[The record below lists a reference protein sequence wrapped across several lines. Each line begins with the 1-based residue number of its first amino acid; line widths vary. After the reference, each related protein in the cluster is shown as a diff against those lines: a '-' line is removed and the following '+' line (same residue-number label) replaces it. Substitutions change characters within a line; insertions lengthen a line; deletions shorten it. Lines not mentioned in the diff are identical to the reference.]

1 MAVRGILFDKDGT
14 LIDYWKTWLPINRET
29 ALFAARGDHLLADE
43 LLRCGGHDPA
53 TDTVTPGSVLAV
65 GSHDEIAAVFAAR
78 LGGAAPA
85 NLAREIERI
94 FRQGGARHSVLIDG
108 VVAALESLKRDG
120 FRLGLATNDSMGG
133 LQSSL
138 GRHDVLRHFEFC
150 AGCDS
155 GFGVKPGPGMVLAF
169 CKAAGLEPSSIAV
182 VGDAVHDLE
191 MARRAGAG
199 MKVGVLT
206 GTSPREELAPHAD
219 FIIESVTE
227 LPAHLGRRAGFG
239 S

>member
-1 MAVRGILFDKDGT
+1 MRGILFDKDGT

-29 ALFAARGDHLLADE
+29 ALFAAHGDHLLADE
-43 LLRCGGHDPA
+43 LLRCGGQDPA
-53 TDTVTPGSVLAV
+53 TDTVVPGSALAV

-94 FRQGGARHSVLIDG
+94 FRRGGARHSVLIDG
-108 VVAALESLKRDG
+108 VAVALESLKRDG
-120 FRLGLATNDSMGG
+120 FRLGLATNDSVGG

-138 GRHDVLRHFEFC
+138 GRHDVLRHFDFY

-169 CKAAGLEPSSIAV
+169 CKVVGLEPCNIVV

-206 GTSPREELAPHAD
+206 GTSPRKELAPHAD
-219 FIIESVTE
+219 LIIESVAE
-227 LPAHLGRRAGFG
+227 LPAHLDRCAGPG